1 MVARWSVYRKTE
13 LRNQMLLPWMIFG
26 LKFTTAKIYA
36 KKFLIQTT
44 WIGVRSGLLKYSN
57 KDHIK
62 EYGSDDN
69 YDNLRK
75 KRR

>member
-13 LRNQMLLPWMIFG
+13 LRNQMFLPWMIFG

-36 KKFLIQTT
+36 NKFLIQTT
-44 WIGVRSGLLKYSN
+44 LIGVPSGSLKCSY
-57 KDHIK
+57 KDHIN

-69 YDNLRK
+69 LNNLRK